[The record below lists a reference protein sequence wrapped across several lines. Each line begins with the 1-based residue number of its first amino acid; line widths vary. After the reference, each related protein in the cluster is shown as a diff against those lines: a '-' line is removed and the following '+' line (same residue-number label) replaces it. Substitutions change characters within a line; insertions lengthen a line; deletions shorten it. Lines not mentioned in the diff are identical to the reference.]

1 MIIEQGQL
9 GEHIYFII
17 NGVVKVYSDVE
28 NKKYVKKLD
37 LKDIIL
43 QETILVSQL
52 YKKIRLDLQ
61 MLKLSMLFIQN
72 GCYFINGSCF
82 KC

>member
-28 NKKYVKKLD
+28 NKKFKRYY
-37 LKDIIL
+37 
-43 QETILVSQL
+43 TIG
-52 YKKIRLDLQ
+52 D
-61 MLKLSMLFIQN
+61 
-72 GCYFINGSCF
+72 YFGESIV
-82 KC
+82 